1 MNEPTNTI
9 MDPTQ
14 QSSPQQVMAM
24 VSSVARATK
33 SLVGSAIISLQGK
46 KYIKVE
52 GWQAIAAAH
61 GCTVTAD
68 TVTAQD
74 DGAVIATAFVRR
86 LRDNATLGSAEG
98 YVGMD
103 EVWGKRPIYAR
114 RAMAQTRAIS
124 RACRNAFAHV
134 VVAMNSEHATGFET
148 TPAEEVPEGGFPERR
163 AAEKVATTTGEVV
176 NKKPSYSA
184 DQKIEA
190 GRLRS
195 ECMALKGGEERF
207 GALWKRMSYDSATD
221 FIDAASKLLRDLQEE
236 NEPVV
241 IEGDGNAV

>member
-1 MNEPTNTI
+1 MNEPHAIIDT
-9 MDPTQ
+9 TQ
-14 QSSPQQVMAM
+14 QASPQQVMAL
-24 VSSVARATK
+24 VSSVATATK
-33 SLVGSAIISLQGK
+33 NLVGAAIINLQGK

-86 LRDNATLGSAEG
+86 LRDGATLGSAEG

-134 VVAMNSEHATGFET
+134 VVAMNSAHATGFET
-148 TPAEEVPEGGFPERR
+148 TPAEEVPEGGFPERKT
-163 AAEKVATTTGEVV
+163 ASATGEVKT
-176 NKKPSYSA
+176 KKPTWSD
-184 DQKIEA
+184 DQKAEA
-190 GRLRS
+190 GRLRA
-195 ECMALKGGEERF
+195 ECQALKGGDERF
-207 GALWKRMSYDSATD
+207 AALWKRMSYDAPTD

-241 IEGDGNAV
+241 IEGDDK

>member
-1 MNEPTNTI
+1 LNTPNAI
-9 MDPTQ
+9 IDTTAER
-14 QSSPQQVMAM
+14 SPQQVMTL
-24 VSSVARATK
+24 VSQVASATK
-33 SLVGSAIISLQGK
+33 ALVGNSVINLQGK
-46 KYIKVE
+46 KYIRVE

-68 TVTAQD
+68 TVSMDEKGNCTAMAYVRRVR
-74 DGAVIATAFVRR
+74 DGAG
-86 LRDNATLGSAEG
+86 LGQAEG

-103 EVWGKRPIYAR
+103 EVWGKRPTYAR

-148 TPAEEVPEGGFPERR
+148 TPAEEVPDGGFEKP
-163 AAEKVATTTGEVV
+163 AKVATVTGEVQ
-176 NKKPSYSA
+176 KSKPKWPD

-195 ECMALKGGEERF
+195 ECSAYNGGEDRF
-207 GALWKRMSYDSATD
+207 NALWKKMAYDAPTD
-221 FIDAASKLLRDLQEE
+221 FIDAASALLRDLQEE
-236 NEPVV
+236 NEPIV
-241 IEGDGNAV
+241 IEGDK

>member
-1 MNEPTNTI
+1 MNESHAI
-9 MDPTQ
+9 IDPTTQ
-14 QSSPQQVMAM
+14 QTPQEVMQM
-24 VSSVARATK
+24 VSRVAAATK
-33 SLVGSAIISLQGK
+33 SLVGNSIINLQGK
-46 KYIKVE
+46 KYIRVE

-68 TVTAQD
+68 TVTMDEKGNVTSMAY
-74 DGAVIATAFVRR
+74 VRR
-86 LRDNATLGSAEG
+86 VRDGVGLGQAEG

-103 EVWGKRPIYAR
+103 EVWVKRPTYAR

-148 TPAEEVPEGGFPERR
+148 TPAEEVPDGGFQKP
-163 AAEKVATTTGEVV
+163 EKVASATGETKT
-176 NKKPSYSA
+176 KKPEWSA

-195 ECMALKGGEERF
+195 ECSAYKGGDDRF
-207 GALWKRMSYDSATD
+207 GALWKKMAYDIPTD
-221 FIDAASKLLRDLQEE
+221 FIDEASKLLRDLQEE
-236 NEPVV
+236 NEPIV
-241 IEGDGNAV
+241 ITEKE